1 MPNRAALIILDGY
14 ALSSRVEGNAV
25 KAAKTP
31 FLDSLFRDHAHTS
44 LASSGEAVGLPE
56 GQMGNSEV
64 GHLNIGAGRTVYQSF
79 TRVSKSIRDGDFFTN
94 TVLLAGIENAKKNKS
109 ALHLIGLV
117 SDGGVHSHMYHIKA
131 FLELAKKNGVSN
143 VFLHANLDGRD
154 VPPRSAI
161 GYLKDVESAMA
172 SIGVGAVA
180 TVSGRYYGMDRD
192 NRWERVEKAYNAYLL
207 GEGVA
212 VASAVEAVEKSY
224 AADKDDEFCL
234 PSVVTKN
241 GKPVAT
247 INDNDTVIYF
257 NFRPDRA
264 REMTKAIT
272 AADFDGFAR
281 KKTAKVH
288 YICLTQYDEKFPLPV
303 AYEPE
308 LMTNILAQV
317 LADNKVSELRI
328 AETEKYAHVT
338 FFFNGQVEE
347 PFPLEERVLIPS
359 PKVATY
365 DMKPEMSAYEVADK
379 TVAIIGEKKFD
390 VIIMNFA
397 NCDMVGHTGSL
408 SAAVK
413 AVEAVDACVAK
424 VVTAFCDA
432 GGEVMISAD
441 HGNSDEMLMTDGSVS
456 TQHSTNPVPF
466 ILVSKKKKY
475 ALRDGGGLADIAPT
489 MLALLGVTK
498 PKEMTGHSLIK

>member
-1 MPNRAALIILDGY
+1 MPNRVALIILDGY
-14 ALSSRVEGNAV
+14 ALSSRVEGNAIR
-25 KAAKTP
+25 AARTP
-31 FLDSLFRDHAHTS
+31 FLDSLFRDHAQTS
-44 LASSGEAVGLPE
+44 LASAGEAVGLPE

-64 GHLNIGAGRTVYQSF
+64 GHLNIGAGRIVYQSF

-94 TVLLAGIENAKKNKS
+94 KVLLAGIANAIKNES

-117 SDGGVHSHMYHIKA
+117 SDGGVHSHMDHIKA
-131 FLELAKKNGVSN
+131 FLQLAKKSGVRK
-143 VFLHANLDGRD
+143 VFVHANLDGRD
-154 VPPRSAI
+154 VPPRSAV
-161 GYLKDVESAMA
+161 GYLKEVESAMA
-172 SIGVGAVA
+172 SIGVGAIA

-212 VASAVEAVEKSY
+212 VKSAVEAVETSY
-224 AADKDDEFCL
+224 AAGKDDEFCL
-234 PSVVTKN
+234 PSVVMKD
-241 GKPVAT
+241 GKPVAV
-247 INDNDTVIYF
+247 INDNDTVIFF

-272 AADFDGFAR
+272 AADLDGFAR
-281 KKTAKVH
+281 KRTAKVH
-288 YICLTQYDEKFPLPV
+288 YVCLTQYDEKLPLPV
-303 AYEPE
+303 AYAPEP
-308 LMTNILAQV
+308 MTNILAQV
-317 LADNKVSELRI
+317 LADNTIKELRI

-365 DMKPEMSAYEVADK
+365 DMKPEMSAGEVADR
-379 TVAIIGEKKFD
+379 TVSIIEKGTYD

-397 NCDMVGHTGSL
+397 NCDMVGHTGSMD
-408 SAAVK
+408 AAVK
-413 AVEAVDACVAK
+413 AVEAVDVSVKK
-424 VVTAFCDA
+424 VVTAFLAA
-432 GGEVMISAD
+432 GGEVLLSAD
-441 HGNSDEMLMTDGSVS
+441 HGNSDEMLMEDGSVS

-466 ILVSKKKKY
+466 ILASNKKKY

-489 MLALLGVTK
+489 MLSLLGVGK